1 LIRETDIDEKV
12 NKKFKN
18 KLIKKINLDEKV
30 SKKFNSEM
38 IEKTAED
45 NEKISLKIILKFK
58 SFIFKYMKKQSL
70 CKLT

>member
-1 LIRETDIDEKV
+1 MIRETDI
-12 NKKFKN
+12 
-18 KLIKKINLDEKV
+18 DEKV

-45 NEKISLKIILKFK
+45 NEKIILKIILKFK